1 MTQAQALYH
10 LQQIELEI
18 LRSQKRLEEITTL
31 LTDSTAVAAAQKQVE
46 AATKSLSPL
55 RAKVRDLDL
64 EIQSNTQKAKSTEQ
78 QLYSGSVKNPK
89 ALQDMQQEL
98 EALKT
103 WQGTLEDRLLEAMVN
118 MEDAES
124 TLKNA
129 ESELEKMKT
138 EFESKHVD
146 LIKEQADLKA
156 KVEGLQAKRQ
166 TALKEVTPES
176 LKLYNTMK
184 PRKNNQPMALMDD
197 VGCQFCGVE
206 QTMNIVQDVR
216 RGQSLIPCTSCG
228 RILVYKP

>member
-18 LRSQKRLEEITTL
+18 LRSQKRLDEIAAL

-46 AATKSLSPL
+46 TAAKTLSPL

-64 EIQSNTQKAKSTEQ
+64 EIQSNAQKAKSTEQ

-89 ALQDMQQEL
+89 ALQDMQAEL
-98 EALKT
+98 ESLKT
-103 WQGTLEDRLLEAMVN
+103 WQGTLEDRLLEAMVT
-118 MEDAES
+118 MEDAEAV
-124 TLKNA
+124 LKNA
-129 ESELEKMKT
+129 EAELEKVKAD
-138 EFESKHVD
+138 FEGKHVD

-156 KVEGLQAKRQ
+156 KVESLQSKRQ

-184 PRKNNQPMALMDD
+184 PRKNNQPMALMEDLS
-197 VGCQFCGVE
+197 CQFCGVE

-216 RGQSLIPCTSCG
+216 RGQTLIACTSCG